1 MTLTYEQ
8 KVYQWAS
15 GHYLADYVPNS
26 FFKMSDKDQLEYLQD
41 NAWQPF
47 EDYQPEDI
55 HQYIWSLAND
65 VIMKEVPVESTEVNI
80 QSYLQD
86 EIKSLKEVIAEYTSN
101 DRPKCTDGSDDF
113 IEGKLDLA
121 EKLLAKI
128 EEDFEG
134 QISNDCPTWE
144 ELAETGMSPKMIEAT
159 LNEYKK

>member
-15 GHYLADYVPNS
+15 GHYLDDDVPNS
-26 FFKMSDKDQLEYLQD
+26 FFKLSSQEQFDYLKN
-41 NAWQPF
+41 NAWQFF
-47 EDYQPEDI
+47 EDCRGKDI

-65 VIMKEVPVESTEVNI
+65 VIMKRVPEESTEVDI

-86 EIKSLKEVIAEYTSN
+86 EIKSLKEVIAEYTSQS
-101 DRPKCTDGSDDF
+101 RSKCDDGSDDF

-128 EEDFEG
+128 
-134 QISNDCPTWE
+134 Q
-144 ELAETGMSPKMIEAT
+144 
-159 LNEYKK
+159 

>member
-8 KVYQWAS
+8 KVYQRAS
-15 GHYLADYVPNS
+15 GHYFADDDTKI

-86 EIKSLKEVIAEYTSN
+86 EIKSLKEVIAEYTSHS
-101 DRPKCTDGSDDF
+101 RSKCDDGSDDF

-128 EEDFEG
+128 
-134 QISNDCPTWE
+134 Q
-144 ELAETGMSPKMIEAT
+144 
-159 LNEYKK
+159 

>member
-8 KVYQWAS
+8 
-15 GHYLADYVPNS
+15 
-26 FFKMSDKDQLEYLQD
+26 
-41 NAWQPF
+41 
-47 EDYQPEDI
+47 
-55 HQYIWSLAND
+55 
-65 VIMKEVPVESTEVNI
+65 I

-128 EEDFEG
+128 
-134 QISNDCPTWE
+134 Q
-144 ELAETGMSPKMIEAT
+144 
-159 LNEYKK
+159 

>member
-15 GHYLADYVPNS
+15 GHYLANDVPNS
-26 FFKMSDKDQLEYLQD
+26 FFKMSDKEQLEYLQD

-65 VIMKEVPVESTEVNI
+65 VIMKKVPTEVNI

-86 EIKSLKEVIAEYTSN
+86 EIKSLKEVIAEYTS
-101 DRPKCTDGSDDF
+101 DHRPKCTDGSDDF

-128 EEDFEG
+128 
-134 QISNDCPTWE
+134 Q
-144 ELAETGMSPKMIEAT
+144 
-159 LNEYKK
+159 